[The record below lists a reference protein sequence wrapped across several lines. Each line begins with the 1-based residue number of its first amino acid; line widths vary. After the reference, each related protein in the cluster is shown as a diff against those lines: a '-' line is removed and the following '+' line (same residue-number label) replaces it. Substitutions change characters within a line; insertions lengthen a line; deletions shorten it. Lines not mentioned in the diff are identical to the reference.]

1 MKIILLICL
10 AAFIVRAQQSIEI
23 TFRVQVN
30 NIPDSGKIYITGSQS
45 ELGNWRPGSVSLI
58 NTTGNIWERTI
69 SFPSGEDIEFKITRG
84 RWENEAVNKYGGIPG
99 NLKLKAFTDTVV
111 NLTINRW
118 KDEFVSK
125 LKGQVTGHL
134 DYIRNVKGEGIPP
147 RDIIIWLPPGYDEDL
162 NKRYPVLY
170 MQDGQNLFD
179 PSTSAFGVD
188 WQLDET
194 ADSLIRKG
202 DMKPIIIVG
211 LANTTWRNSEYA
223 ENDTGYAYMQ
233 FVIKQV
239 KPLIDSSYRTL
250 ADRGSTAVGGS
261 SLGGLI
267 SFMLAWN
274 YPEVFSMVM
283 CLSPALK
290 VYNFDYVD
298 NVIDFNGP
306 RKKLKFYFDAG
317 INSRDSL
324 LVPGVNEMV
333 QALEN
338 KGYESGRDILKY
350 EDTRG
355 EHNESS
361 WAARAWRPLLFFF
374 GRHF

>member
-1 MKIILLICL
+1 M
-10 AAFIVRAQQSIEI
+10 VRAQQSIEI
-23 TFRVQVN
+23 TFIIQAN
-30 NIPDSGKIYITGSQS
+30 NIPDSGKIYITGNQP
-45 ELGNWRPGSVSLI
+45 ELGNWHPGEISLI
-58 NTTGNIWERTI
+58 NTAGNIWERTF
-69 SFPSGEDIEFKITRG
+69 SFTTGENIEFKITRG
-84 RWENEAVNKYGGIPG
+84 SWENEAVNMDGSTPANI
-99 NLKLKAFTDTVV
+99 KLKAYSDTVV
-111 NLTINRW
+111 SSTINHW
-118 KDEFVSK
+118 KDEFTYK

-147 RDIIIWLPPGYDEDL
+147 RDIIIWLPPGYDE
-162 NKRYPVLY
+162 NIGKQYPVIY

-194 ADSLIRKG
+194 ADTLIRYGK
-202 DMKPIIIVG
+202 MKPVIIVG
-211 LANTTWRNSEYA
+211 IANTKWRNSEYA
-223 ENDTGYAYMQ
+223 ENDTGYAYMK
-233 FVIKQV
+233 FVVEKV

-250 ADRGSTAVGGS
+250 TDPGSTAVGGS

-283 CLSPALK
+283 CVSPALK

-298 NVIDFNGP
+298 NVIDYKGP

-317 INSRDSL
+317 ISSRDSL
-324 LVPGVNEMV
+324 LVPGVREMV
-333 QALEN
+333 QVLKE
-338 KGYESGRDILKY
+338 KGYKKGKDIMLY
-350 EDTRG
+350 EDEYG

-374 GRHF
+374 GRNN